1 MSERATIAFLT
12 GCMFVVG
19 LHLRSAG
26 RLLVEGWSGPYRQVG
41 ATTEPQRAKQ
51 AADIAAMSVAGRA
64 AKESEWKPGQ
74 VPGL

>member
-19 LHLRSAG
+19 LHLRSTG
-26 RLLVEGWSGPYRQVG
+26 RLLVEGWSGPYRQVE
-41 ATTEPQRAKQ
+41 ATTEMQRRAP
-51 AADIAAMSVAGRA
+51 ASDVDSMSVAGRTA
-64 AKESEWKPGQ
+64 EEHEWKPGQ